1 MERIKRINRMFNGT
15 DQELRTIYKYETE
28 LVRDQLENQFSDFFT
43 RKKRIHL
50 CEYEKLMFPI
60 VQEIMNI
67 DLICIRKL
75 EDESNIESFLRGTN
89 IIERIKFAYD
99 IDNET
104 MEKNFNRIPN
114 KAKKAIEL
122 LFNLT
127 DENLTV
133 EEILEVL
140 DTDYDGLNRIVKNNL
155 RFLFFNS
162 PKEAQTNKSQKSVF
176 VIPRYFFKYFE
187 KMGYFYDDIYFAVES
202 CTDSIKNTLKKIYGE
217 FYNDVKNIKATLTN
231 EDIQNLKNV
240 FISPDK
246 CLIHSIKEINKSI
259 KIPSYT
265 GSIRHFDLMNYY
277 ISIGYSKE
285 IVVEVFKE
293 LSPLNKQILDLYF
306 QSNHTLKP
314 HQVLKFGQMLRAGE
328 ASKVYNLLFNPNEGI
343 QQALKD
349 KSNIHSSTCCS
360 DTGMIIDVYQ
370 FYENLG
376 YERETVKKALKQI
389 DVDTLKAIL
398 KFYDENLLLRE
409 SYSQNAQFQKIIS
422 STLINPTSY
431 IAKNILDDKILPN
444 YNDNINEK
452 VYTNGYIHLGIRGIP
467 ANYVNHAISLLD
479 PCDRAVL
486 NKYYTSKFHL
496 RDEIAINEQELDA
509 LFDKL
514 IYLAIN
520 YNEIIKK
527 SREEKCQKAQDVLI
541 NIGCSKDAVMYVI
554 NDLDTS
560 TIEKI
565 ISSVKPKKNTS
576 SGTGLLL
583 TQFIIK
589 SEYVAKICNLKDF
602 IISLGY
608 TDKEFTEFLDV
619 INKYSRR
626 FELSAYFDLDTFE
639 LKSEYRFDKETLE
652 DLRHH
657 LDYFLSIF
665 IHHKENQSNIANIDN
680 VYYSILNDVSVKTK
694 NCIIDNKGFKASVY
708 QKFPSR
714 NINYYV
720 LLSNRISSNSFDGL
734 TELLIYRALFN
745 NAYKEYIG
753 IETELKKTLVDNK

>member
-15 DQELRTIYKYETE
+15 AQELRTIYKYESE
-28 LVRDQLENQFSDFFT
+28 LVRDQLENQFSEFFT

-50 CEYEKLMFPI
+50 CEYEKLLFPI

-104 MEKNFNRIPN
+104 MENNFNRIPN

-162 PKEAQTNKSQKSVF
+162 PKEVQTNKSHKSVF
-176 VIPRYFFKYFE
+176 VIPKYFFKYFE

-217 FYNDVKNIKATLTN
+217 SYDDIKNSKVNLTN
-231 EDIQNLKNV
+231 EDIQNLKTI
-240 FISPDK
+240 FISADK
-246 CLIHSIKEINKSI
+246 CLMHSIQEISKSI
-259 KIPSYT
+259 KIPGYM
-265 GSIRHFDLMNYY
+265 GSIRRFDLMNYY

-293 LSPLNKQILDLYF
+293 LSQLNRQILDLYF
-306 QSNHTLKP
+306 QSNRTLKP
-314 HQVLKFGQMLRAGE
+314 NKVLKFGQMLRAGE
-328 ASKVYNLLFNPNEGI
+328 TSKVYNLLFNPNDGI
-343 QQALKD
+343 QQALKN
-349 KSNIHSSTCCS
+349 KSNFHNFTYCS
-360 DTGMIIDVYQ
+360 NNGMILDVYR

-376 YERETVKKALKQI
+376 YERESVKRVLSRI
-389 DVDTLKAIL
+389 DFNTSKEIS
-398 KFYDENLLLRE
+398 KFYDENLLLKE
-409 SYSQNAQFQKIIS
+409 SYSQNINFQKIITS
-422 STLINPTSY
+422 ILINPIFH

-444 YNDNINEK
+444 YNDDINEK

-479 PCDRAVL
+479 PHDKNVL
-486 NKYYTSKFHL
+486 NKYYTSRFHL
-496 RDEIAINEQELDA
+496 RDDVVIDEQELDA
-509 LFDKL
+509 LFDKI

-527 SREEKCQKAQDVLI
+527 NREEEYQKVQNALI
-541 NIGCSKDAVMYVI
+541 DIGCSKDAVTYVI
-554 NDLDTS
+554 KDLDLS

-565 ISSVKPKKNTS
+565 IFSIKPKNNTS
-576 SGTGLLL
+576 FETGLLL

-589 SEYVAKICNLKDF
+589 SEYVARICNLKDF

-608 TDKEFTEFLDV
+608 TDKEFIEFLEV

-680 VYYSILNDVSVKTK
+680 VYYSILNDVSVETK